1 MGHQRKM
8 GIYVGYDSPSIVR
21 YLEPLIEDFFTAC
34 FVDCHFD
41 ETIFLLLGGYKH
53 ANIPV
58 EHHELSWYALIISH
72 LDPCTTQFET
82 EVQPIIDLQSIAQSM
97 SDAFNDLTKVTR
109 SHILI
114 TNAPAMIDVP
124 CRGRPFGS
132 KDSQPQ
138 KRKMAP
144 TSDPSL
150 NSTIAHSFIQMHE
163 VILDYGNT
171 SYETCQPPK
180 NCEISVYYAVLDDVW
195 NWNKM
200 IVDDAFAYSVSTN
213 ITFSD
218 DIEPRS
224 VDEC

>member
-1 MGHQRKM
+1 MLVGLKLTATQPHLSLQLVTGYEHSVLHLLVFGCTIYLPIAPPLRTKMGHQRKM

-97 SDAFNDLTKVTR
+97 SDAFNDLAKVTR

-124 CRGRPFGS
+124 CVRQ
-132 KDSQPQ
+132 QPIWEY
-138 KRKMAP
+138 RTVPEGGEA
-144 TSDPSL
+144 TPSTRQGTL
-150 NSTIAHSFIQMHE
+150 VAS
-163 VILDYGNT
+163 
-171 SYETCQPPK
+171 
-180 NCEISVYYAVLDDVW
+180 
-195 NWNKM
+195 
-200 IVDDAFAYSVSTN
+200 
-213 ITFSD
+213 
-218 DIEPRS
+218 
-224 VDEC
+224 